1 MSAAVKASAWFPA
14 NQSASH
20 CKHCK
25 ANCLQ
30 CALQLHISTTGWF
43 PAVPFVQECNQCNLA
58 TKVKHCQGR
67 LFFAAFA
74 CGLHFSLITAVNLAS
89 ALVSLGSALPPL
101 LFFFL
106 RSASL
111 PGSLPWTHF
120 LHSLPVAAPAPSWSS
135 LLCKNLISQS
145 FRMSLLGSWGPV
157 ALATLASST
166 SAFSLEGLTSEL
178 GLSEAL
184 MEGEPR

>member
-1 MSAAVKASAWFPA
+1 MCIAIAHLNHWMVSSCTICAGV
-14 NQSASH
+14 QSVQSGH
-20 CKHCK
+20 
-25 ANCLQ
+25 
-30 CALQLHISTTGWF
+30 QLG
-43 PAVPFVQECNQCNLA
+43 A

-67 LFFAAFA
+67 CCCCFFFAAFA

-106 RSASL
+106 HCTLPSL

-157 ALATLASST
+157 ALATLASTT